1 MLEVLVP
8 PPVRPGDRLHVIA
21 PSGPFDRTLFF
32 RALGWLSRR
41 YRIVWDRSCLA
52 RERYLAGDDGRRLA
66 ELDQALRDPL
76 ATAIIAARGGYGATR
91 ISHRADFAS
100 LRRHPKWCVGFSDI
114 TALHVEAL
122 RAGVASLHAPNLAAL
137 GRGDAETRQD
147 WLQAL
152 EQPLAPRRFTG
163 LRELVPGQA
172 SGVLTGGNLT
182 LVFCCA
188 ASGRLRLPRGCLLF
202 LEEVSE
208 APYRIDRMLTA
219 MLIAGQLDGVA
230 GFCLGDL
237 SGDGK
242 DEAAL
247 DVVQDRLR
255 SLGVPVL
262 AGLPIGHGSVNRCL
276 PLGIPAQLASG
287 ELRLNAS

>member
-1 MLEVLVP
+1 MRKVLFP

-21 PSGPFDRTLFF
+21 PSGPFDRLLFF
-32 RALGWLSRR
+32 RALGWLGRR
-41 YRIVWDRSCLA
+41 YRVVWDRGCLE
-52 RERYLAGDDGRRLA
+52 RHRYLAGDDQRRLA
-66 ELDQALRDPL
+66 ELDRALRDPL
-76 ATAIIAARGGYGATR
+76 ATAIVAARGGYGATR

-100 LRRHPKWCVGFSDI
+100 LREHPKWFVGFSDA

-122 RAGVASLHAPNLAAL
+122 RVGVASIHAPNLGAL

-152 EQPLAPRRFTG
+152 EQPLLPRTFSG
-163 LRELVPGQA
+163 LRELV
-172 SGVLTGGNLT
+172 SGTARGTLTGGNLT
-182 LVFCCA
+182 LVFCSA

-208 APYRIDRMLTA
+208 APYRIDRMLTSL
-219 MLIAGQLDGVA
+219 LISGQLDEVA

-237 SGDGK
+237 SGDGT

-247 DVVQDRLR
+247 DVAYERLG
-255 SLGVPVL
+255 SLGVPLL
-262 AGLPIGHGSVNRCL
+262 AGLPIGHGNVNRCL
-276 PLGIPAQLASG
+276 PLGIPAQLANG